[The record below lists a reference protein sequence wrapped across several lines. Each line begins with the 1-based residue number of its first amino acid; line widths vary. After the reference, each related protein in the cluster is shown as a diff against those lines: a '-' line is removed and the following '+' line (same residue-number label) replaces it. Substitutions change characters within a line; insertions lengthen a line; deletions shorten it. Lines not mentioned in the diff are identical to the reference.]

1 MDPDCDP
8 RAELRELIAE
18 LPQANRR
25 VEAALNAD
33 PSDHTQVG
41 EAFRRYVDADRTA
54 AAIRRR
60 IRELYESL
68 GRG

>member
-1 MDPDCDP
+1 MDPNRDP

-25 VEAALNAD
+25 VEAALKAD

-41 EAFRRYVDADRTA
+41 EAFRRFVEADRAA
-54 AAIRRR
+54 AAIHRR
-60 IRELYESL
+60 IRELYETL